1 MIYNNIFKYIIH
13 KIPSESMHSNN
24 YTDKRTGIVYTNV
37 TSDTNTTTTAPKTPQ
52 KHLDAFIPD
61 TFLKNYFDGGKGKS
75 WNDSITL
82 LW

>member
-1 MIYNNIFKYIIH
+1 
-13 KIPSESMHSNN
+13 MHSNN

-75 WNDSITL
+75 
-82 LW
+82 